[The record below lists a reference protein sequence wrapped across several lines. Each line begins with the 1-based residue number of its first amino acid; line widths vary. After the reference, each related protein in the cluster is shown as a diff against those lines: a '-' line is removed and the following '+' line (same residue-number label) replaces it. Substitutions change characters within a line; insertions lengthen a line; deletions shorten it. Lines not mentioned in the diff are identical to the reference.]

1 MIFLAIQ
8 LVPHNA
14 QLYFRLTDT
23 IKLLFHSYFV
33 ENISEIE
40 YSLNKHYSLEI
51 LFTVMNGSRNQ
62 ARS

>member
-14 QLYFRLTDT
+14 QLYFTR
-23 IKLLFHSYFV
+23 KLLFHSYFV

-40 YSLNKHYSLEI
+40 YSLNKQYSLEI
-51 LFTVMNGSRNQ
+51 LFTFMNGSRNQ